1 MNDSSSSVTPSG
13 GEGYAIQHRR
23 HLAASPSAPSPPI
36 LAPPAA
42 NGLAR
47 PGWDKETFSSILA
60 AAEAADGRSRYLSAR
75 PGAYAAAA
83 SAGEVVDISLN
94 RVAERHRP
102 SLSALAPHGALGR
115 KASDAASER
124 RLRTGDGA
132 RDALQGH
139 DDPAWGATA
148 EPPLDAEAWWVRG
161 ERARLRA
168 ALLRR
173 DALRDGTVSAAEF
186 VSALSE
192 PNYQPDRAASAGF
205 APGWD

>member
-148 EPPLDAEAWWVRG
+148 EPPLAS
-161 ERARLRA
+161 RLRLPLGRLPVLPVHSLGLHLPLRLPHPRDISP
-168 ALLRR
+168 AL
-173 DALRDGTVSAAEF
+173 TV
-186 VSALSE
+186 
-192 PNYQPDRAASAGF
+192 PP
-205 APGWD
+205 P